1 MGLAQLHQL
10 RGRVG
15 RGAHESAC
23 VLLYKAPLSALART
37 RLGVLRDTHDGFVIA
52 AEDLRLRGPGEVLG
66 VRQTGLA
73 QMRIADLV
81 RDADLLPAVRRAADL
96 LLAEQPAQAAPLVRR
111 WHGGGERY
119 ASV

>member
-1 MGLAQLHQL
+1 M
-10 RGRVG
+10 
-15 RGAHESAC
+15 
-23 VLLYKAPLSALART
+23 
-37 RLGVLRDTHDGFVIA
+37 
-52 AEDLRLRGPGEVLG
+52 
-66 VRQTGLA
+66 RQTGLA

>member
-1 MGLAQLHQL
+1 QLHQL

-15 RGAHESAC
+15 RGALESAC
-23 VLLYKAPLSALART
+23 VLMYRAPLSPLART
-37 RLGVLRDTHDGFVIA
+37 RLGVLRDTNDGFRIA

-81 RDADLLPAVRRAADL
+81 RDADLLPKVQQAADL
-96 LLAEQPAQAAPLVRR
+96 LLAEHPEQARPLVRR